1 MFPLISSEL
10 HSAPAA
16 ILTSSVAAAVMETL
30 PPLVTVISPEKILSS
45 EDSFTSELP
54 VSIVVVPETLTVS
67 VMSDALAP
75 VVNAIFS

>member
-10 HSAPAA
+10 HSAPSA
-16 ILTSSVAAAVMETL
+16 ILTVSAAVMETA
-30 PPLVTVISPEKILSS
+30 PLVVTVILPEKLFPV
-45 EDSFTSELP
+45 EESFTSELP
-54 VSIVVVPETLTVS
+54 VSIVVVPKTVTVS